1 VGSPESMSLGLE
13 FNDLSII
20 QNEGEEEG
28 DPAIMREGNVWSS
41 EVPRPVF
48 ACMLFIRLLFVYIDV

>member
-1 VGSPESMSLGLE
+1 VGSPESMSLGLQ

-28 DPAIMREGNVWSS
+28 DPTIMREG
-41 EVPRPVF
+41 
-48 ACMLFIRLLFVYIDV
+48 IHG

>member
-28 DPAIMREGNVWSS
+28 DQIVICLYRCLGKLIGYSN
-41 EVPRPVF
+41 
-48 ACMLFIRLLFVYIDV
+48 L